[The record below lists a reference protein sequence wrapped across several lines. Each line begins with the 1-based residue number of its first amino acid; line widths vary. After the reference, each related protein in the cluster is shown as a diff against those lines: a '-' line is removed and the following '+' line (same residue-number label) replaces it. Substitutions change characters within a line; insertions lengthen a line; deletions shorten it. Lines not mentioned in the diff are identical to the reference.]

1 MSYYITRNILENYKN
16 RTVHIEGYIEKFG
29 YKKFDAYGR
38 LVDVD
43 FRPDIKHP
51 LIYDMPEQKY
61 PIKYQVKSN
70 DITTLLKGV
79 TVHVNN
85 RGSIQT
91 FPLDHIWICEDIR
104 MINPYLAPGSYVYG
118 ISGVV
123 RQYLRENGTWDYTIV
138 PDFAMK

>member
-1 MSYYITRNILENYKN
+1 MKSYITRNILENYKN
-16 RTVHIEGYIEKFG
+16 RTVIIDGYIDKFG

-43 FRPDIKHP
+43 FHPEIKHP

-61 PIKYQVKSN
+61 PIKYYTKSN

-85 RGSIQT
+85 RGYIES

-104 MINPYLAPGSYVYG
+104 MINPYLAPGSYVCG

-123 RQYLRENGTWDYTIV
+123 SQYLRKNGTWDYTVV
-138 PDFAMK
+138 PDFIVR